1 MAKKDGKFAASRE
14 VTAGILML
22 EYVAASCERVAGKN
36 MQGQKMVYKSFVS
49 SPFAEDIARK
59 YRVYIKN
66 VPTGFK
72 NIALEMERS
81 KRREENRIFCSDLKK
96 AWAICTAIILEIKTE
111 FWRLR

>member
-1 MAKKDGKFAASRE
+1 
-14 VTAGILML
+14 ML
-22 EYVAASCERVAGKN
+22 EYVCRCHARRVAGKN

-72 NIALEMERS
+72 TLP
-81 KRREENRIFCSDLKK
+81 
-96 AWAICTAIILEIKTE
+96 
-111 FWRLR
+111 

>member
-1 MAKKDGKFAASRE
+1 MPDEWPAKTCRDK
-14 VTAGILML
+14 
-22 EYVAASCERVAGKN
+22 
-36 MQGQKMVYKSFVS
+36 KMVYKSFVS

-72 NIALEMERS
+72 KHCLRNGAAQS
-81 KRREENRIFCSDLKK
+81 SGGENRIFCSDLKK